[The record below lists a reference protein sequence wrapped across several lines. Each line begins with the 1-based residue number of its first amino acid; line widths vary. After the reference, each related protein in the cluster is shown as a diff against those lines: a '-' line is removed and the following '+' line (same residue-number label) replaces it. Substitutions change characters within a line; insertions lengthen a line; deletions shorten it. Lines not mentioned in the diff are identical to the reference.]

1 MTPADVVVVPSTP
14 ALLPEYA
21 GLVDPVA
28 EVRAASV
35 RAVEWLVARHP
46 ERVTVLTAGVRPDNA
61 ARGMSTGIGIRVARH
76 LLAEAGFTGDATEE
90 TLEER
95 GGVLVVANGS
105 AMRSEKAPGHL
116 DDRSAGFDDAVG
128 QGLRAGDVAAL
139 RSLDEALG
147 EDLWAYDVPVLRVLG
162 GLVEPPEEVVVD
174 FDGDPF
180 GVQYWVVRWSC
191 GS

>member
-1 MTPADVVVVPSTP
+1 MTPADVAVVPSTP

-28 EVRAASV
+28 ELRTACV

-46 ERVTVLTAGVRPDNA
+46 ERITVLAAGVRPDNV
-61 ARGMSTGIGIRVARH
+61 ARGVSTGIGIRVATY
-76 LLAEAGFTGDATEE
+76 LLEAAGFTGDITEE
-90 TLEER
+90 TLAER
-95 GGVLVVANGS
+95 GGVLAVANGS
-105 AMRSEKAPGHL
+105 ARRNERAPGHL
-116 DDRSAGFDDAVG
+116 DERAAGFDDVVRRR
-128 QGLRAGDVAAL
+128 LRDGDAAAL
-139 RSLDEALG
+139 RDLDERLG
-147 EDLWAYDVPVLRVLG
+147 EELWAYDVPVLRTLG
-162 GLVEPPEEVVVD
+162 GLVEPPEEAAMD